1 MSEWTSSTTDGGDP
15 RSVAPSQDDPGWVPG
30 VVTQPPSAET
40 SSWPAGW
47 PVLAPRPDPDIAAV
61 QNVGPAGLDWRI
73 TPDFDDD
80 PGWQPGVIFPPTT
93 SPDDGGLRPDAP
105 SQLDAGTEP
114 IPDADSTTSSA
125 DTPPLRD
132 ETQTSSSLT
141 LAELNEQYPGIVW
154 PADWWQL
161 L

>member
-1 MSEWTSSTTDGGDP
+1 LRNAVWTGDT
-15 RSVAPSQDDPGWVPG
+15 RD
-30 VVTQPPSAET
+30 T
-40 SSWPAGW
+40 
-47 PVLAPRPDPDIAAV
+47 RPDPDIAAV

-114 IPDADSTTSSA
+114 IPDADATGSA
-125 DTPPLRD
+125 DEPPLRD